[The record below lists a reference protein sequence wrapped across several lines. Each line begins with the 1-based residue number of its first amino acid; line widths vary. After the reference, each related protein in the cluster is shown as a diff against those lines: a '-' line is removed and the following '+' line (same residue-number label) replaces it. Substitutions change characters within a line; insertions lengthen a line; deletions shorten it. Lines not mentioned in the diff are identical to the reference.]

1 MLPRRIRRS
10 ISSLV
15 VLAMLA
21 VCVLPTVSVVA
32 QPPVASPVS
41 LTNWLERIW
50 AELEKT
56 LGIDN
61 APLPDPTDL
70 LCDEGPGLDPSGNPC
85 NDAFADPTKRSG
97 KAEKRSTPDS
107 LEALKI

>member
-10 ISSLV
+10 ISGLV
-15 VLAMLA
+15 ILTMLA

-32 QPPVASPVS
+32 QPPVTSPV
-41 LTNWLERIW
+41 LLMNWLERIW
-50 AELEKT
+50 AGLEET

-85 NDAFADPTKRSG
+85 NDAFADPPTRPG
-97 KAEKRSTPDS
+97 KAESESPDS
-107 LEALKI
+107 